1 MSTTP
6 VEGDA
11 YRVMPVEARR
21 VVTVTE
27 DQGLELGRTA
37 DDLAR
42 EVDAASAAVGA
53 GSPVTDALAELRTLH
68 VDLAAGWA
76 TSVDRAV
83 RGAREAIDA
92 YVAADLEMERRFD
105 DFVHGRG
112 IQPPP
117 DSFVGPPMRPAEPFV
132 GPVAPR

>member
-6 VEGDA
+6 VEGDV
-11 YRVMPVEARR
+11 YRVMPVEAHR
-21 VVTVTE
+21 VVTVAE

-37 DDLAR
+37 DGLVR
-42 EVDAASAAVGA
+42 EVDAAAAAIGA

-68 VDLAAGWA
+68 TDLAAGWA
-76 TSVDRAV
+76 ATVDSAA

-92 YVAADLEMERRFD
+92 YVAADLEMERQFD
-105 DFVHGRG
+105 DFLHGRG
-112 IQPPP
+112 IHSPPG
-117 DSFVGPPMRPAEPFV
+117 SFVVPPTHPPEPFI